1 MTRLAPQVH
10 VDRDA
15 IARMEALA
23 LQLPQNERVRLR
35 LDDGRELV
43 GTVTQMPTV
52 QAFYDA
58 EGREGLNGV
67 LDLDADLDDGRLHDR
82 NRYCIWLDRIDEV
95 ARVPDPSPPE
105 PSRRV
110 APADPN
116 APTPE
121 P

>member
-10 VDRDA
+10 VDPAA

-23 LQLPQNERVRLR
+23 LQLSQNERVQLR
-35 LDDGRELV
+35 LDDGRALV
-43 GTVTQMPTV
+43 GTVTQMPTM

-58 EGREGLNGV
+58 DGREGLNGV
-67 LDLDADLDDGRLHDR
+67 LDLDADLDDGRPHDR
-82 NRYCIWLDRIDEV
+82 ARYRIWLDEIDAV
-95 ARVPDPSPPE
+95 MRVPDPSPPE
-105 PSRRV
+105 SSRRIG
-110 APADPN
+110 PPDPN

>member
-15 IARMEALA
+15 IARLEALA
-23 LQLPQNERVRLR
+23 LQLPQNERVRLH
-35 LDDGRELV
+35 LGDGRELA

-52 QAFYDA
+52 QAFYD
-58 EGREGLNGV
+58 EQGREGINGV
-67 LDLDADLDDGRLHDR
+67 LDLDADLDDGRVHDR
-82 NRYCIWLDRIDEV
+82 ARYSIWLDEIRDV
-95 ARVPDPSPPE
+95 VHVPDPSPPE

-110 APADPN
+110 APPDPN

-121 P
+121 D